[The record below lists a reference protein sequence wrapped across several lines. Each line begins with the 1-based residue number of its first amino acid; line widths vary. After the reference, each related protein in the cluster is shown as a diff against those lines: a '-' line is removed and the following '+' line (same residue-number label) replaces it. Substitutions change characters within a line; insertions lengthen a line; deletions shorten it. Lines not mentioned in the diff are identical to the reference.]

1 MVLIVFSLSL
11 CCFLSGSAI
20 FFALIGREHR
30 ALTQGIIRLHIV
42 ADSDESQAQA
52 LKLQVRD
59 RVNEYLARELSGAAT
74 RQEAEQ
80 RLRMKLGDIRKEAET
95 ALWQAGCADD
105 LRVELKKEKFHRRD
119 YETFSLPAGQYE
131 ALRITI
137 GKGRG
142 HNWWCVVF
150 PALCIPASR
159 RDFADSAV
167 QAGLTEETVKT
178 LEQEDGYYGLRFGI
192 LDVLGEVKNLFS

>member
-1 MVLIVFSLSL
+1 MVMFIFSLSL

-20 FFALIGREHR
+20 FFAMIGQEHR
-30 ALTQGIIRLHIV
+30 ALTREIIRLHIV
-42 ADSDESQAQA
+42 ADSDEAYAQA

-59 RVNEYLARELSGAAT
+59 RVNRYLAQELSGAET
-74 RQEAEQ
+74 RQEAEH
-80 RLRMKLGDIRKEAET
+80 RLRTKLENIRTEAKA
-95 ALWQAGCADD
+95 ALRQAGCGDD
-105 LRVELKKEKFHRRD
+105 LQVELKTEKFHRRD
-119 YETFSLPAGQYE
+119 YDTFSLPAGTYE

-137 GKGRG
+137 GQGRG

-159 RDFADSAV
+159 RDFGDCAV

-192 LDVLGEVKNLFS
+192 LDVWGEVKNLFS

>member
-1 MVLIVFSLSL
+1 MDIAVVFL
-11 CCFLSGSAI
+11 CCVLGGSAI
-20 FFALIGREHR
+20 FLASLGREHR
-30 ALTQGIIRLHIV
+30 ALIQEIIRLHIV
-42 ADSDESQAQA
+42 ADSDEAQAQA
-52 LKLQVRD
+52 VKLLVRD
-59 RVNEYLARELSGAAT
+59 RVNAYLARELSGAAT
-74 RQEAEQ
+74 RQEAEG
-80 RLRMKLGDIRKEAET
+80 RLGERLDDIRGEAEA
-95 ALWQAGCADD
+95 ALRQARCEDS

-119 YETFSLPAGQYE
+119 YETFSLPAGRYE

-137 GKGRG
+137 GEGRG

-178 LEQEDGYYGLRFGI
+178 LEREEGYYGLRFGI